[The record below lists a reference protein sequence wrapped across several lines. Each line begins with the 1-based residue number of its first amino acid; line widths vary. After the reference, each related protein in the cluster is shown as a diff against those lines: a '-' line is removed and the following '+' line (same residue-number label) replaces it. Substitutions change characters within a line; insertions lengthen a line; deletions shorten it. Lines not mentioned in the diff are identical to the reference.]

1 MNRNI
6 TPNEPKYNPNEPEYN
21 PNEPERNPNEL
32 QYNPNEPSAVTRTL
46 TCVSTSC
53 FHIESASY

>member
-21 PNEPERNPNEL
+21 PNEPEHSPNEL

-46 TCVSTSC
+46 TWVSTSY

>member
-21 PNEPERNPNEL
+21 PNEPEHSPNEL
-32 QYNPNEPSAVTRTL
+32 QYNPNEPYAINLTL
-46 TCVSTSC
+46 TWVSNSW
-53 FHIESASY
+53 FHTESAP